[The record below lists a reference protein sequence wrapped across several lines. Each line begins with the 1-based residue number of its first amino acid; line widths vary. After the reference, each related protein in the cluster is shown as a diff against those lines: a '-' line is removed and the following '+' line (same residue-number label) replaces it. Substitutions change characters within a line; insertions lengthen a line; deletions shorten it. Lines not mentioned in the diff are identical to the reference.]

1 MTIPAQ
7 DVQDVRSAH
16 KAGAQTSPVLFHHL
30 RQCVRCFLRVLRQTK
45 INRQHMFR
53 LGSVIREC
61 RAERGGNILMKR
73 LIRSDVFP
81 QQFSGFDCQLC

>member
-1 MTIPAQ
+1 
-7 DVQDVRSAH
+7 
-16 KAGAQTSPVLFHHL
+16 
-30 RQCVRCFLRVLRQTK
+30 
-45 INRQHMFR
+45 MFR

-81 QQFSGFDCQLC
+81 QQFSGFDCQLR